1 MCYRAEGAGESV
13 ALTSAGLRSEPT
25 PLVTTSVEVQGAWP
39 LCLWV
44 TVAELQGG
52 KRFVRAVHT
61 LETQWVFIWKP
72 VLEVSPLPRGPRG
85 SGHTLLMM
93 LVVTSLSLKHP

>member
-39 LCLWV
+39 LCPWV

-52 KRFVRAVHT
+52 RGLSGQCTPWKPNG
-61 LETQWVFIWKP
+61 VFIWKP

-85 SGHTLLMM
+85 SGHTLLTM